1 MYIILKWIPLA
12 GKLFFSAVKNN
23 ENGAPG
29 DETLILRQNSFT
41 WNVNKPHRNRI
52 EGIIIIMSP
61 KHVQW
66 PTYPH
71 QGDRLYY

>member
-29 DETLILRQNSFT
+29 DETLISRQN
-41 WNVNKPHRNRI
+41 
-52 EGIIIIMSP
+52 
-61 KHVQW
+61 
-66 PTYPH
+66 
-71 QGDRLYY
+71 